1 MQRFGGKAMCKLL
14 TGALTFAILTLAPM
28 SGLAAIVETGG
39 GFSIF
44 DNSTNT
50 STISVTDDLL
60 VDSLSLTLDIPAGTY
75 AATGIDNA
83 PVSLNAIFNSTS
95 TQGNWTLSI
104 TDAATGDQG
113 ILAAW
118 ALEVETTPPAEHC
131 PASGSWLAL
140 LLCHLWT
147 DRGSQT
153 QEGIANRLAR
163 SPQSGA
169 FYGV

>member
-75 AATGIDNA
+75 AATVLIMLLF
-83 PVSLNAIFNSTS
+83 PSMPFST
-95 TQGNWTLSI
+95 
-104 TDAATGDQG
+104 A
-113 ILAAW
+113 
-118 ALEVETTPPAEHC
+118 
-131 PASGSWLAL
+131 
-140 LLCHLWT
+140 
-147 DRGSQT
+147 
-153 QEGIANRLAR
+153 RLPR
-163 SPQSGA
+163 VIGH
-169 FYGV
+169 